1 MSAFR
6 KSTRQDSRLSS
17 KSPGERRGK
26 PKSKKES
33 IRNKREA
40 RGLREDAG
48 KPSQRLEPRNNFGMG
63 DKRANPN
70 NKRGGRAG
78 PMRRFGEEKA
88 TPSYGRPRQDSNDRP
103 SYGRPRQDSN
113 DRPSYGRPRQDSN
126 DRPSYG
132 RPRQDSNDRP
142 SYGRP
147 RQDSNDRPSYGRPRQ
162 DSNDRPSYGRP
173 RQDSNDRPN
182 YGRPRSDSDDRPREA
197 QRGRKLTNRAQG
209 LKNTSQGFRKFS
221 RETKDRQASGRE
233 PFATQCDN
241 CGKDC
246 VVPFKPTGI
255 KPVFC
260 SDCHRKRRD

>member
-33 IRNKREA
+33 IRNKRQA

-63 DKRANPN
+63 DKRANPD

-88 TPSYGRPRQDSNDRP
+88 APSYGRPRSDSNDRP

-113 DRPSYGRPRQDSN
+113 DRPSYGKPRQESRDRPSYGRPRSDSN

-132 RPRQDSNDRP
+132 RPRSDSN
-142 SYGRP
+142 
-147 RQDSNDRPSYGRPRQ
+147 
-162 DSNDRPSYGRP
+162 
-173 RQDSNDRPN
+173 
-182 YGRPRSDSDDRPREA
+182 DRPREA

-209 LKNTSQGFRKFS
+209 LKNTSQGFKKFT
-221 RETKDRQASGRE
+221 RETRDRQASNRE
-233 PFATQCDN
+233 PFPTQCDN